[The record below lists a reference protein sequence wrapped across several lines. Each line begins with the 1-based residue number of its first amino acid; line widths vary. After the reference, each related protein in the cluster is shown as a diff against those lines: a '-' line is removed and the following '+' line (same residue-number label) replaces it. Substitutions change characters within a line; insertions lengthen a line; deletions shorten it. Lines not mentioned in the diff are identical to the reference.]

1 MSLIIDIH
9 ALQTIPPSLINRDD
23 TGAPKTAV
31 FGGVPRQRVSSQSWK
46 RAIRRYFETQFDS
59 EQIGD
64 RSKRLP
70 EKIALR
76 LVDQGVDKDDAIART
91 EKLFKAAGI
100 KTEVDKKPKK
110 ADADA
115 PEHNPYPRTSYL
127 IFLSQQQIDRAVEEL
142 LARGDEKLTKN
153 EAKEILDTNH
163 SVDMAMFGRMIA
175 DDAAFNVDAA
185 VQVAHAI
192 GIHNSTP
199 DFDYFTAVDD
209 LAEEGEETGAGMIG
223 TVQMMSSTLYRY
235 ATVNMKGLEDNL
247 GSAEV
252 ACQAAQHFIE
262 AFIASMPTGKINTF
276 ANQTLP
282 ELVYVTIRD
291 TRPVSL
297 VNAFETPV
305 LDEAGSNYQFAS
317 GANETRKPRRTVASE
332 RLAQEARDVEEVYGF
347 TPQAAFVLGIGD
359 LAAPFEGIAE
369 KTTLA
374 NLTERVADELKR
386 LAGES

>member
-1 MSLIIDIH
+1 MSLVIDIH

-23 TGAPKTAV
+23 TGAPKTAI
-31 FGGVPRQRVSSQSWK
+31 FGGIPRQRVSSQSWK
-46 RAIRRYFETQFDS
+46 RAIRRYFENQFDK
-59 EQIGD
+59 EMIGD

-76 LVDQGVDKDDAIART
+76 LEEKGLDQADAIARA

-110 ADADA
+110 ADPDA
-115 PEHNPYPRTSYL
+115 PEPSPYPRTSYL
-127 IFLSQQQIDRAVEEL
+127 IFLSQQQVDRAVEEL
-142 LARGDEKLTKN
+142 LKRGDEKLSSAD
-153 EAKEILDTNH
+153 AKAILDTNH
-163 SVDMAMFGRMIA
+163 SVDMAMFGRMVA
-175 DDAAFNVDAA
+175 DDAAYNVDAA

-192 GIHNSTP
+192 GIHGSTP

-235 ATVNMKGLEDNL
+235 ATVNLDGLEKNL

-252 ACQAAQHFIE
+252 ARQAASQFIE
-262 AFIASMPTGKINTF
+262 AFVASMPTGKINTF

-282 ELVYVTIRD
+282 ELVYVAIRD

-305 LDEAGSNYQFAS
+305 LEETWASYQF
-317 GANETRKPRRTVASE
+317 ETRAKEKPKSRRTVAAE
-332 RLAQEARDVEEVYGF
+332 RLAQEARDVQEVYGF
-347 TPQAAFVLGIGD
+347 APRAAFVMGMGD

-369 KTTLA
+369 ATTLA
-374 NLTERVADELKR
+374 GLTERVDEELNR
-386 LAGES
+386 LAGDS